1 MVAYFVSFETEFD
14 MKTFQVWADMPAPAR
29 GEIVRQI
36 GVALR
41 ENLEPLGK
49 LVALEM
55 GMCS

>member
-1 MVAYFVSFETEFD
+1 

-55 GMCS
+55 GMYS